1 MTDREMLMKKL
12 STYLFAAYDLQLYL
26 DTHPNDEGAIKKMN
40 MYKEKAAPLI
50 KQYEEKFGPLK
61 KSATESN
68 NWSWIKAPWPWESE
82 DDC

>member
-1 MTDREMLMKKL
+1 MMMLFLQKL
-12 STYLFAAYDLQLYL
+12 YLKLQLLKLL
-26 DTHPNDEGAIKKMN
+26 DKMN

-82 DDC
+82 EDC